1 MKALRRPDTEI
12 LPADFEAQMKMLK
25 DRQIPVIPLQ
35 DFLAWRRGEKN
46 IPSRCALITLD
57 DGWKSQYDVAW
68 PILKKYGFPFTMFI
82 YTDYVK
88 PGPRSGGE
96 SMTWEQLGEMRDAG
110 VDIES
115 HTISHPYLTAK
126 KGKTEAD
133 YEQWLW
139 HEINDSKKML
149 EAQLGIKVNAFAI
162 PYGKFNPKVQELA
175 NKAGYEAIFTVY
187 GQVIT
192 FGSKMDS
199 LGRYMIEGNK
209 PQVFTAALSAFGS
222 SGSSDAPIQLASSSM
237 MTQPMQDETISN
249 PMPSIKANLATL
261 GEIDEGS
268 VKMRL
273 SGIGEVPAHYD
284 AQTKLLSYQLTEKLR
299 DASCTVVIAAK
310 QQGKTL
316 STRWTFNYDPNAAS
330 APKPAETPLPPR
342 LP

>member
-1 MKALRRPDTEI
+1 MTGGGRST
-12 LPADFEAQMKMLK
+12 
-25 DRQIPVIPLQ
+25 
-35 DFLAWRRGEKN
+35 
-46 IPSRCALITLD
+46 
-57 DGWKSQYDVAW
+57 DVAW

-96 SMTWEQLGEMRDAG
+96 SMTWDQLGEMRDAG

-126 KGKTEAD
+126 KGKTEPE

-149 EAQLGIKVNAFAI
+149 EAQLAIKVDAFAI
-162 PYGKFNPKVQELA
+162 PYGKFNDKVKELA
-175 NKAGYEAIFTVY
+175 RKAGYEGVFTVY

-192 FGSKMDS
+192 FGSPMDA

-222 SGSSDAPIQLASSSM
+222 SEGSAAPIQLASSSM

-249 PMPSIKANLATL
+249 PKPTIKANLATL
-261 GEIDEGS
+261 GQIDPAS
-268 VKMRL
+268 VEMRL
-273 SGIGEVPAHYD
+273 SGFGQVAARFDPA
-284 AQTKLLSYQLTEKLR
+284 TKLLTYQVGEKLH
-299 DASCTVVIAAK
+299 DNSYTVIVTAK
-310 QQGKTL
+310 QDGKTV
-316 STRWTFNYDPNAAS
+316 STHWTFNYDPNAS
-330 APKPAETPLPPR
+330 TAPKAAETPLPPR